1 MANKLDGKVALIT
14 GASSGIGEASA
25 LALAA
30 EGAKVVLAAR
40 RLDRLEKLVSQIK
53 DSGKEAIA
61 IQTDITDQAQIT
73 EMVQKANANFGS
85 VDILINNA
93 GVMLTGLVDGADTS
107 DWRRMVDID
116 LLGLMYATHAAL
128 PIMKA
133 QGCGHIINIASVA
146 GRQTFANFA
155 VYNAVK
161 FGVVAFS
168 EALRK
173 EVYQNKIRVTVIEP
187 GAVATELTDHITDQE
202 SKQQVEGMY
211 QSVTP
216 LESEDIANAI
226 VYAVTQP
233 ARVNVSEILIMPTEQ
248 VL

>member
-30 EGAKVVLAAR
+30 DGAKVVLAAR

-61 IQTDITDQAQIT
+61 IPTDITDQAQIT

-93 GVMLTGLVDGADTS
+93 GVMLTGFVDGADTS

-133 QGCGHIINIASVA
+133 QGSGHIINIASVA

-187 GAVATELTDHITDQE
+187 GAVATELTDRITDQE

-211 QSVTP
+211 QSITP

>member
-40 RLDRLEKLVSQIK
+40 RLDRLEKLVSQVK

-61 IQTDITDQAQIT
+61 IQTDITDQAQTT
-73 EMVQKANANFGS
+73 EMLQKANANFGS

-128 PIMKA
+128 PIMKE
-133 QGCGHIINIASVA
+133 QGSGHIINIASVA
-146 GRQTFANFA
+146 GRLTFANFA

-168 EALRK
+168 DALRK

-187 GAVATELTDHITDQE
+187 GAVATELTNHITDQE

-211 QSVTP
+211 QSLTP
-216 LESEDIANAI
+216 LESEDVANAI
-226 VYAVTQP
+226 LYAVTQP
-233 ARVNVSEILIMPTEQ
+233 ARVNVNEILIMPTDQ